1 MWNASDE
8 QCHGAAVAQHMY
20 TPHMYTPTS
29 IICFRS
35 ASLLCSSDH
44 MTSDPRWSHFDDVH
58 KYGIHLPLQDLLE
71 QVIRCY
77 EIRLV
82 IHNSQTRLKNDC
94 NFKAAHITLEML
106 TTTHWYIHTAKTGRK
121 GQTKLV
127 SMDITLERLTT
138 THWYTL
144 TAETWR
150 KRQTMPV

>member
-8 QCHGAAVAQHMY
+8 QCHGAAVAPHMY

-29 IICFRS
+29 VICFRS
-35 ASLLCSSDH
+35 ASLLCSSNH

-82 IHNSQTRLKNDC
+82 IHNSQTRLKNYC
-94 NFKAAHITLEML
+94 NFKAALISAHWKCSLQHTNVVWLSGTIIDSDFNTLEKL
-106 TTTHWYIHTAKTGRK
+106 TTIHKCCG
-121 GQTKLV
+121 LV
-127 SMDITLERLTT
+127 QQVSTLLSSIVKY
-138 THWYTL
+138 H
-144 TAETWR
+144 
-150 KRQTMPV
+150 